1 MTEAQLI
8 DGKVFATRL
17 RNTVADA
24 VNWLGSEHNL
34 VPGLAVLMVGD
45 DPASQIYTRNKAK
58 QTTAAGMTSLHEQ
71 LPTETSQVAVLKKI
85 EALNNDR
92 SINGI
97 LVQLP
102 LPNQMDSDIVID
114 TIDPTKDVDGFH
126 LLNAGRLVTGRN
138 GLTPCTPQGCLILLK
153 ETLGDLEGANAVIV
167 GRSNIVGKPIA
178 QLLLRENCT
187 VTVAHSR
194 TRNLAELCRRADILV
209 AAVGRPEMI
218 RGDWIRPGATVIDV
232 GINRIVRPDNTT
244 RLVGDVAFSE
254 AVQIADAITPVPGGV
269 GPMTVA
275 CLLANCVRATCE
287 QHGLPE
293 PELWPATYSAQVKN
307 MANCHEQASYNTGIA
322 NQHTHHLRISV
333 SIKLGTAL
341 FRQALIVPR
350 KDFIAQ
356 RSSVERPHSSLK
368 DFSKRSC
375 RFCASMPN
383 VATGRA
389 SRRLKLMGSPV
400 SSQ

>member
-1 MTEAQLI
+1 MTDAQLI
-8 DGKVFATRL
+8 DGKLFATRL
-17 RNTVADA
+17 RNAVADA
-24 VNWLGSEHNL
+24 VNWLGNEHNL

-58 QTTAAGMTSLHEQ
+58 QSTKAGMKSLHEQ
-71 LPTETSQVAVLKKI
+71 LPTETSQMAVLKKI

-114 TIDPTKDVDGFH
+114 TINPSKDVDGFH
-126 LLNAGRLVTGRN
+126 LQNAGRLASGRS

-153 ETLGDLEGANAVIV
+153 ETLGNLEGANAVIV
-167 GRSNIVGKPIA
+167 GRSNIVGKPVA

-194 TRNLAELCRRADILV
+194 TRNLAELCRRGDILV

-232 GINRIVRPDNTT
+232 GINRVAGKDNTT

-254 AVQIADAITPVPGGV
+254 AVQIAGAITPVPGGV

-275 CLLANCVRATCE
+275 CLLANCVRATCQ
-287 QHGLPE
+287 QHNLPE
-293 PELWPATYSAQVKN
+293 PELWPAT
-307 MANCHEQASYNTGIA
+307 
-322 NQHTHHLRISV
+322 
-333 SIKLGTAL
+333 
-341 FRQALIVPR
+341 
-350 KDFIAQ
+350 
-356 RSSVERPHSSLK
+356 
-368 DFSKRSC
+368 
-375 RFCASMPN
+375 
-383 VATGRA
+383 
-389 SRRLKLMGSPV
+389 
-400 SSQ
+400 

>member
-1 MTEAQLI
+1 MTDAQLI
-8 DGKVFATRL
+8 DGKVFAARL
-17 RNTVADA
+17 RNAVADA
-24 VNWLGSEHNL
+24 VNWLGNEHNL

-58 QTTAAGMTSLHEQ
+58 QTTEAGMTSLHEQ
-71 LPTETSQVAVLKKI
+71 LPTETSQMAVLKKI

-114 TIDPTKDVDGFH
+114 TITPTKDVDGFH
-126 LLNAGRLVTGRN
+126 LLNAGRLASGRS

-194 TRNLAELCRRADILV
+194 TRNLAELCRRGDILV

-232 GINRIVRPDNTT
+232 GINRRAGPDNTT

-254 AVQIADAITPVPGGV
+254 AVQIAGAITPVPGGV

-275 CLLANCVRATCE
+275 CLLANCVRATCQ
-287 QHGLPE
+287 QHSLPE
-293 PELWPATYSAQVKN
+293 PELWPAT
-307 MANCHEQASYNTGIA
+307 
-322 NQHTHHLRISV
+322 
-333 SIKLGTAL
+333 
-341 FRQALIVPR
+341 
-350 KDFIAQ
+350 
-356 RSSVERPHSSLK
+356 
-368 DFSKRSC
+368 
-375 RFCASMPN
+375 
-383 VATGRA
+383 
-389 SRRLKLMGSPV
+389 
-400 SSQ
+400 

>member
-1 MTEAQLI
+1 MTDAQLI
-8 DGKVFATRL
+8 DGKVFAARL
-17 RNTVADA
+17 RNAVADA
-24 VNWLGSEHNL
+24 VNWLGNEHNL

-58 QTTAAGMTSLHEQ
+58 QTTEAGMTSLHEQ
-71 LPTETSQVAVLKKI
+71 LPTETSQMAVLKKI

-114 TIDPTKDVDGFH
+114 TITPTKDVDGFH
-126 LLNAGRLVTGRN
+126 LLNAGRLASGRS

-194 TRNLAELCRRADILV
+194 TRNLAELCRRGDILV

-232 GINRIVRPDNTT
+232 GINRRAGPDNTT

-254 AVQIADAITPVPGGV
+254 AVQIAGAITPVPGGV

-275 CLLANCVRATCE
+275 CLLANCVRATCQ
-287 QHGLPE
+287 QHNLPE
-293 PELWPATYSAQVKN
+293 PELWPAT
-307 MANCHEQASYNTGIA
+307 
-322 NQHTHHLRISV
+322 
-333 SIKLGTAL
+333 
-341 FRQALIVPR
+341 
-350 KDFIAQ
+350 
-356 RSSVERPHSSLK
+356 
-368 DFSKRSC
+368 
-375 RFCASMPN
+375 
-383 VATGRA
+383 
-389 SRRLKLMGSPV
+389 
-400 SSQ
+400 

>member
-1 MTEAQLI
+1 MTDARLI
-8 DGKVFATRL
+8 DGKIFAARL
-17 RNTVADA
+17 RDAVADA
-24 VNWLGSEHNL
+24 VHWLGNEHNL

-102 LPNQMDSDIVID
+102 LPDQMDSDIVID
-114 TIDPTKDVDGFH
+114 TIAPTKDVDGFH

-153 ETLGDLEGANAVIV
+153 ETLGDLEGANTVIV

-187 VTVAHSR
+187 VTVSHSR

-218 RGDWIRPGATVIDV
+218 RGSWIRPGATVIDV
-232 GINRIVRPDNTT
+232 GINRIVGPDNTN
-244 RLVGDVAFSE
+244 RLVGDVAYSE
-254 AVQIADAITPVPGGV
+254 AVHIAGAITPVPGGV

-275 CLLANCVRATCE
+275 CLLANCVRAACQ
-287 QHGLPE
+287 QHSLPE
-293 PELWPATYSAQVKN
+293 PELWPAT
-307 MANCHEQASYNTGIA
+307 
-322 NQHTHHLRISV
+322 
-333 SIKLGTAL
+333 
-341 FRQALIVPR
+341 
-350 KDFIAQ
+350 
-356 RSSVERPHSSLK
+356 
-368 DFSKRSC
+368 
-375 RFCASMPN
+375 
-383 VATGRA
+383 
-389 SRRLKLMGSPV
+389 
-400 SSQ
+400 

>member
-1 MTEAQLI
+1 MTDAQLI
-8 DGKVFATRL
+8 DGKLFATRL
-17 RNTVADA
+17 RNAVADA
-24 VNWLGSEHNL
+24 VNWLGNEHNL

-58 QTTAAGMTSLHEQ
+58 QTTEAGMTSLHEQ
-71 LPTETSQVAVLKKI
+71 LPTETSQMAVLKKI

-102 LPNQMDSDIVID
+102 LPNHMDSDIVID
-114 TIDPTKDVDGFH
+114 TITPTKDVDGFH
-126 LLNAGRLVTGRN
+126 LLNAGRLASGRS

-194 TRNLAELCRRADILV
+194 TRNLAELCRRGDILV

-232 GINRIVRPDNTT
+232 GINRIVGKDNTT
-244 RLVGDVAFSE
+244 SLVGDVAFSE
-254 AVQIADAITPVPGGV
+254 AVQIAGAITPVPGGV

-275 CLLANCVRATCE
+275 CLLANCVRATCQ
-287 QHGLPE
+287 QHNLPE
-293 PELWPATYSAQVKN
+293 PELWPAT
-307 MANCHEQASYNTGIA
+307 
-322 NQHTHHLRISV
+322 
-333 SIKLGTAL
+333 
-341 FRQALIVPR
+341 
-350 KDFIAQ
+350 
-356 RSSVERPHSSLK
+356 
-368 DFSKRSC
+368 
-375 RFCASMPN
+375 
-383 VATGRA
+383 
-389 SRRLKLMGSPV
+389 
-400 SSQ
+400 

>member
-34 VPGLAVLMVGD
+34 VPGLAVLMIGD

-71 LPTETSQVAVLKKI
+71 LPVETSQVAVLKKI
-85 EALNNDR
+85 EALNNDL

-102 LPNQMDSDIVID
+102 LPNQMDPDIVID
-114 TIDPTKDVDGFH
+114 TIAPSKDVDGFH

-138 GLTPCTPQGCLILLK
+138 GLPPCTPQGCLILLQ

-187 VTVAHSR
+187 VTIAHSR

-218 RGDWIRPGATVIDV
+218 RGGWIRPSATVIDV
-232 GINRIVRPDNTT
+232 GINRIVGPDNTT

-254 AVQIADAITPVPGGV
+254 AVQIAGAITPVPGGV

-275 CLLANCVRATCE
+275 CLLANCVRATCQ

-293 PELWPATYSAQVKN
+293 PELWPAT
-307 MANCHEQASYNTGIA
+307 
-322 NQHTHHLRISV
+322 
-333 SIKLGTAL
+333 
-341 FRQALIVPR
+341 
-350 KDFIAQ
+350 
-356 RSSVERPHSSLK
+356 
-368 DFSKRSC
+368 
-375 RFCASMPN
+375 
-383 VATGRA
+383 
-389 SRRLKLMGSPV
+389 
-400 SSQ
+400 

>member
-17 RNTVADA
+17 RNTVAGA

-85 EALNNDR
+85 EALNNDL

-102 LPNQMDSDIVID
+102 LPNQMDPDIVID
-114 TIDPTKDVDGFH
+114 TIAPSKDVDGFH
-126 LLNAGRLVTGRN
+126 LLNAGRLAIGRN

-153 ETLGDLEGANAVIV
+153 ETLGDLEGANAVII

-187 VTVAHSR
+187 VTIAHSR

-218 RGDWIRPGATVIDV
+218 RGGWIRPGATVIDV
-232 GINRIVRPDNTT
+232 GINRIVGPDNTT

-254 AVQIADAITPVPGGV
+254 AVQTAGAITPVPGGV

-275 CLLANCVRATCE
+275 CLLANCVRATCQ

-293 PELWPATYSAQVKN
+293 PELWPPT
-307 MANCHEQASYNTGIA
+307 
-322 NQHTHHLRISV
+322 
-333 SIKLGTAL
+333 
-341 FRQALIVPR
+341 
-350 KDFIAQ
+350 
-356 RSSVERPHSSLK
+356 
-368 DFSKRSC
+368 
-375 RFCASMPN
+375 
-383 VATGRA
+383 
-389 SRRLKLMGSPV
+389 
-400 SSQ
+400 

>member
-1 MTEAQLI
+1 MTDAQLI
-8 DGKVFATRL
+8 DGKLFATRL
-17 RNTVADA
+17 RNAVADA
-24 VNWLGSEHNL
+24 VNWLRNEHNL

-45 DPASQIYTRNKAK
+45 NPASQIYTRNKAK
-58 QTTAAGMTSLHEQ
+58 QTIAAGMTSLHEQ

-85 EALNNDR
+85 EDLNNDH

-114 TIDPTKDVDGFH
+114 TIAPTKDVDGFH

-138 GLTPCTPQGCLILLK
+138 GLTPCTPQGCLMLLK

-218 RGDWIRPGATVIDV
+218 RGGWIRPGATVIDV
-232 GINRIVRPDNTT
+232 GINRIVGPDNTT
-244 RLVGDVAFSE
+244 KLVGDVAFSE
-254 AVQIADAITPVPGGV
+254 AVQIAGAITPVPGGV

-275 CLLANCVRATCE
+275 CLLANCVRATCQ

-293 PELWPATYSAQVKN
+293 PELWPAT
-307 MANCHEQASYNTGIA
+307 
-322 NQHTHHLRISV
+322 
-333 SIKLGTAL
+333 
-341 FRQALIVPR
+341 
-350 KDFIAQ
+350 
-356 RSSVERPHSSLK
+356 
-368 DFSKRSC
+368 
-375 RFCASMPN
+375 
-383 VATGRA
+383 
-389 SRRLKLMGSPV
+389 
-400 SSQ
+400 

>member
-1 MTEAQLI
+1 MTDAQLI
-8 DGKVFATRL
+8 DGKLFATRL
-17 RNTVADA
+17 RNAVADA
-24 VNWLGSEHNL
+24 VNWLGNEHNL

-58 QTTAAGMTSLHEQ
+58 QTTEAGMTSLHEQ
-71 LPTETSQVAVLKKI
+71 LPTETSQMAVLKKI

-102 LPNQMDSDIVID
+102 LPNQIDSDIVID
-114 TIDPTKDVDGFH
+114 TINPSKDVDGFH
-126 LLNAGRLVTGRN
+126 LQNAGRLASGRS

-194 TRNLAELCRRADILV
+194 TRNLAELCRRGDILV
-209 AAVGRPEMI
+209 AAVGRPEII

-232 GINRIVRPDNTT
+232 GINRIVGKDNTT
-244 RLVGDVAFSE
+244 SLVGDVAFSE
-254 AVQIADAITPVPGGV
+254 AVQIAGAITPVPGGV

-275 CLLANCVRATCE
+275 CLLANCVRATCQ
-287 QHGLPE
+287 QHNLPE
-293 PELWPATYSAQVKN
+293 PELWPA
-307 MANCHEQASYNTGIA
+307 
-322 NQHTHHLRISV
+322 
-333 SIKLGTAL
+333 
-341 FRQALIVPR
+341 P
-350 KDFIAQ
+350 
-356 RSSVERPHSSLK
+356 
-368 DFSKRSC
+368 
-375 RFCASMPN
+375 
-383 VATGRA
+383 
-389 SRRLKLMGSPV
+389 
-400 SSQ
+400 

>member
-1 MTEAQLI
+1 MADAQLI
-8 DGKVFATRL
+8 DGKVFAARL
-17 RNTVADA
+17 RHAVADT
-24 VNWLGSEHNL
+24 VNWLGNEHNL

-114 TIDPTKDVDGFH
+114 TIAPTKDVDGFH

-153 ETLGDLEGANAVIV
+153 ETLGDLEGANTVIV

-209 AAVGRPEMI
+209 AGVGRPEMI

-232 GINRIVRPDNTT
+232 GINRIVGPDNTT
-244 RLVGDVAFSE
+244 RLVGDVAFNE
-254 AVQIADAITPVPGGV
+254 AVQIAGAITPVPGGV

-275 CLLANCVRATCE
+275 CLLANCVRATCQ
-287 QHGLPE
+287 QHSLPDDTTSISQAIGH
-293 PELWPATYSAQVKN
+293 ATAWWRYLLSPPVDGSSN
-307 MANCHEQASYNTGIA
+307 SLE
-322 NQHTHHLRISV
+322 IS
-333 SIKLGTAL
+333 I
-341 FRQALIVPR
+341 
-350 KDFIAQ
+350 
-356 RSSVERPHSSLK
+356 
-368 DFSKRSC
+368 
-375 RFCASMPN
+375 N
-383 VATGRA
+383 
-389 SRRLKLMGSPV
+389 
-400 SSQ
+400 

>member
-1 MTEAQLI
+1 MTDAQLI
-8 DGKVFATRL
+8 DGKVFAARL
-17 RNTVADA
+17 RNAVADA
-24 VNWLGSEHNL
+24 VNWLGNEHNL

-45 DPASQIYTRNKAK
+45 NPASQIYTRNKAK
-58 QTTAAGMTSLHEQ
+58 QTTEAGMTSLHEQ

-85 EALNNDR
+85 EDLNNDH

-114 TIDPTKDVDGFH
+114 TITPTKDVDGFH

-138 GLTPCTPQGCLILLK
+138 GLTPCTPQGCLMLLK

-218 RGDWIRPGATVIDV
+218 RGGWIRPGATVIDV
-232 GINRIVRPDNTT
+232 GINRIVGPDNTT
-244 RLVGDVAFSE
+244 KLVGDVAFSE
-254 AVQIADAITPVPGGV
+254 AVQIAGAITPVPGGV

-275 CLLANCVRATCE
+275 CLLANCVRATCQ

-293 PELWPATYSAQVKN
+293 PELWPAT
-307 MANCHEQASYNTGIA
+307 
-322 NQHTHHLRISV
+322 
-333 SIKLGTAL
+333 
-341 FRQALIVPR
+341 
-350 KDFIAQ
+350 
-356 RSSVERPHSSLK
+356 
-368 DFSKRSC
+368 
-375 RFCASMPN
+375 
-383 VATGRA
+383 
-389 SRRLKLMGSPV
+389 
-400 SSQ
+400 

>member
-114 TIDPTKDVDGFH
+114 TIAPTKDVDGFH

-218 RGDWIRPGATVIDV
+218 RGDWIRSGATVIDV

-254 AVQIADAITPVPGGV
+254 AVQIAGAITPVPGGV

-293 PELWPATYSAQVKN
+293 PELWPAT
-307 MANCHEQASYNTGIA
+307 
-322 NQHTHHLRISV
+322 
-333 SIKLGTAL
+333 
-341 FRQALIVPR
+341 
-350 KDFIAQ
+350 
-356 RSSVERPHSSLK
+356 
-368 DFSKRSC
+368 
-375 RFCASMPN
+375 
-383 VATGRA
+383 
-389 SRRLKLMGSPV
+389 
-400 SSQ
+400 

>member
-1 MTEAQLI
+1 MTDARLI
-8 DGKVFATRL
+8 DGKIFATRL
-17 RNTVADA
+17 RNAVADT
-24 VNWLGSEHNL
+24 VNWLGNEHNL

-58 QTTAAGMTSLHEQ
+58 QTTEAGMTSLHER
-71 LPTETSQVAVLKKI
+71 LPTETSQMAVLKKVK
-85 EALNNDR
+85 ALNNDR

-114 TIDPTKDVDGFH
+114 TIAPTKDVDGFH
-126 LLNAGRLVTGRN
+126 LLNAGRLASGRT

-194 TRNLAELCRRADILV
+194 TRNLPDLCRRADILV

-218 RGDWIRPGATVIDV
+218 RGSWIRPGATVIDV
-232 GINRIVRPDNTT
+232 GINRIVGPDNTT

-254 AVQIADAITPVPGGV
+254 AVQIAGAITPVPGGV

-275 CLLANCVRATCE
+275 CLLANCVRAACQ

-293 PELWPATYSAQVKN
+293 PELWPAT
-307 MANCHEQASYNTGIA
+307 
-322 NQHTHHLRISV
+322 
-333 SIKLGTAL
+333 
-341 FRQALIVPR
+341 
-350 KDFIAQ
+350 
-356 RSSVERPHSSLK
+356 
-368 DFSKRSC
+368 
-375 RFCASMPN
+375 
-383 VATGRA
+383 
-389 SRRLKLMGSPV
+389 
-400 SSQ
+400 

>member
-1 MTEAQLI
+1 MTDAQLI
-8 DGKVFATRL
+8 DGKLFATRL
-17 RNTVADA
+17 RNAVADA
-24 VNWLGSEHNL
+24 VNWLRNEHNL

-58 QTTAAGMTSLHEQ
+58 QTTEAGMTSLHEQ
-71 LPTETSQVAVLKKI
+71 LPTETSQMAVLKKI

-114 TIDPTKDVDGFH
+114 TITPTKDVDGFH
-126 LLNAGRLVTGRN
+126 LLNAGRLASGRS

-194 TRNLAELCRRADILV
+194 TRNLAELCRRGDILV
-209 AAVGRPEMI
+209 AAVGRPEII

-232 GINRIVRPDNTT
+232 GINRIVGQDNTT
-244 RLVGDVAFSE
+244 RLVGDVSFSE
-254 AVQIADAITPVPGGV
+254 AVQIAGAITPVPGGV

-275 CLLANCVRATCE
+275 CLLANCVRATCQ
-287 QHGLPE
+287 QHNLPE
-293 PELWPATYSAQVKN
+293 PELWPAT
-307 MANCHEQASYNTGIA
+307 
-322 NQHTHHLRISV
+322 
-333 SIKLGTAL
+333 
-341 FRQALIVPR
+341 
-350 KDFIAQ
+350 
-356 RSSVERPHSSLK
+356 
-368 DFSKRSC
+368 
-375 RFCASMPN
+375 
-383 VATGRA
+383 
-389 SRRLKLMGSPV
+389 
-400 SSQ
+400 